1 MAGTT
6 NTGLS
11 TDDDTCQNPGVL
23 VKFIESERDAATAPF
38 LTSYANKTCR
48 CWHLRMQGTETE
60 LQRRLQVLDRLAQS
74 SDRTRE
80 DRALPHMADLTG
92 PGGGLSTHSVA
103 RGATDPTDCRHLLE
117 NKWLFE

>member
-1 MAGTT
+1 
-6 NTGLS
+6 
-11 TDDDTCQNPGVL
+11 

-38 LTSYANKTCR
+38 LTVDANKTCR

-103 RGATDPTDCRHLLE
+103 RGATDPLTADTCWRTSGYSSKLLSII
-117 NKWLFE
+117 LMS